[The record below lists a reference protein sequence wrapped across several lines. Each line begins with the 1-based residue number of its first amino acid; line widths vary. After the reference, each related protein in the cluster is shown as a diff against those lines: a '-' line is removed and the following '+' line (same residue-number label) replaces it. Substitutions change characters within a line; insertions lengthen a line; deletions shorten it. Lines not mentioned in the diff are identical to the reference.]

1 MGRDEGRRTRD
12 ERGPAGAIDWDTHVP
27 HAFDH
32 CRGPC
37 GGAAPRNGLDSDDRP
52 RLGGRRLRVAP
63 GGDAVSTIETR
74 AVPGPPVQPRFN
86 RWHAE
91 IADQDTPI
99 PVSRAVLR
107 RARVRRHDPDA
118 SWPRRFRRRVRRVVR
133 LHSSSAVGW
142 RRARDR
148 RCGTGA
154 DVPAQTVMG
163 DPTRLV
169 LGGMSRGGFLS
180 VVYPSVHP
188 VNARGIINFSGG
200 WAADWCNTA
209 FNEEMFGR
217 AGRATLPML
226 WLYTENDRNY
236 GPASIRAYHRAF
248 TSAGG
253 SAQLQLYPPIGSD
266 GHDLLLRSVM
276 VWQPAVDDFVK
287 RIGLPTS
294 SVSPASLLGA
304 RCRTAPENRRHTND
318 GCRRTGAIR
327 QATEQGTPSTCQRQR
342 QPAPRTAGIESS
354 PIPNALG
361 VVA

>member
-1 MGRDEGRRTRD
+1 MRGDGHVMSVVRPVRLIGTLTFLMLSITVAAHAEELRPETVWIPMTDHDSAGAAYELHLEATLYRPSKPEPFPVLLFNHGSTGGMRRLPTKTLRYPSVAQFFV
-12 ERGPAGAIDWDTHVP
+12 ERG
-27 HAFDH
+27 F
-32 CRGPC
+32 
-37 GGAAPRNGLDSDDRP
+37 
-52 RLGGRRLRVAP
+52 
-63 GGDAVSTIETR
+63 
-74 AVPGPPVQPRFN
+74 
-86 RWHAE
+86 
-91 IADQDTPI
+91 
-99 PVSRAVLR
+99 
-107 RARVRRHDPDA
+107 RHDPDA

-133 LHSSSAVGW
+133 LHSGSAVGW

-266 GHDLLLRSVM
+266 GHD
-276 VWQPAVDDFVK
+276 
-287 RIGLPTS
+287 
-294 SVSPASLLGA
+294 
-304 RCRTAPENRRHTND
+304 
-318 GCRRTGAIR
+318 
-327 QATEQGTPSTCQRQR
+327 
-342 QPAPRTAGIESS
+342 
-354 PIPNALG
+354 
-361 VVA
+361 

>member
-1 MGRDEGRRTRD
+1 MSVVRPVRLIGTLTFLMLSITVAAHAEELRPETVWIPMTDHDSAGAAYELHLEATLYRPSKPEPFPVLLFNHGSTGGMRRLPTKTLRYPSVAQFFV
-12 ERGPAGAIDWDTHVP
+12 ERG
-27 HAFDH
+27 F
-32 CRGPC
+32 
-37 GGAAPRNGLDSDDRP
+37 
-52 RLGGRRLRVAP
+52 
-63 GGDAVSTIETR
+63 
-74 AVPGPPVQPRFN
+74 
-86 RWHAE
+86 
-91 IADQDTPI
+91 
-99 PVSRAVLR
+99 
-107 RARVRRHDPDA
+107 RHDPDA

-133 LHSSSAVGW
+133 LHSGSAVGW

>member
-1 MGRDEGRRTRD
+1 MSLVRPVRLIGTLTFLMLSITGAAHAGELRPETVWIPMTDYDSAGAAYELHLEATLYRPSKPEPFPLFNHGSTGGMRRLPTETLRYPSVAQFFV
-12 ERGPAGAIDWDTHVP
+12 ERGFAVMIPMRRGRGASEGEYGELSGCTPVVLSGGVE
-27 HAFDH
+27 
-32 CRGPC
+32 RG
-37 GGAAPRNGLDSDDRP
+37 
-52 RLGGRRLRVAP
+52 
-63 GGDAVSTIETR
+63 
-74 AVPGPPVQPRFN
+74 
-86 RWHAE
+86 
-91 IADQDTPI
+91 IADVEAALTF
-99 PVSRAVLR
+99 LR
-107 RARVRRHDPDA
+107 KR
-118 SWPRRFRRRVRRVVR
+118 SW
-133 LHSSSAVGW
+133 A
-142 RRARDR
+142 
-148 RCGTGA
+148 
-154 DVPAQTVMG
+154 